1 MSTTT
6 EYTKKNNGLDAFA
19 ALEKSMYAA
28 LETYANVHRGSGPA
42 STVTTRLYEK
52 ARQIVLDYL
61 GLSARHYC
69 VVFGSGLHS
78 ARLQSVLPDKSY
90 YVVKSKDFGLN
101 LGVTAMAIAKK
112 QLIKIKT
119 GFVGGGTTK
128 LYGNDWVMWANFPDR
143 LEAGTP
149 AIINCIAFAKT
160 LLLASEMG
168 KEVFLNLHHNASGS
182 VEEILF
188 NDELENLQGEE
199 LLKKLKKMW
208 IGHGVM
214 VPTID
219 GFKPF
224 INLDNS
230 ATTPALEPVWQTYR
244 KALGQPEPIQK
255 KLIHA
260 VEQIVHKAFGA
271 APDQY
276 ELVFTANTTEAINL
290 LANSLAKASK
300 ADTSPIILGSL
311 LEHSSNDLPWRQI
324 PGHQLIRLDVDK
336 AGFYDLEALENNLI
350 SFNKAKLH
358 GDKRI
363 TLVALSG
370 ASNIIGTCNNLQAIG
385 NMVRRYG
392 ARLLVDAAQL
402 AAHRKIDME
411 ACHIDYLAF
420 SGHKMYAPFGT
431 GVLLARKGLLAFK
444 EGEWMQIKAAGEE
457 NSAGIA
463 ALGKAIHLLQRI
475 GFDLIAAEEHKIL
488 EQAVRGLTGIVD
500 LKLFGIPGIDTT
512 RLADQTAVAAFS
524 IGNKLNSGL
533 ARNLAHQAGIGTRFG
548 CHCAHI
554 LLKHLLGFTPLQDRI
569 QRNVLK
575 IVPILNLQGVLRISF
590 GLQNTPEDVEIM
602 LQNLPKKGRLKQEQI
617 NNYIT
622 QRSQLVYG

>member
-19 ALEKSMYAA
+19 ALEKSMHAA

-42 STVTTRLYEK
+42 STVTTHLYEN
-52 ARQIVLDYL
+52 ARLIVLDYL
-61 GLSARHYC
+61 GLSARKYC

-78 ARLQSVLPDKSY
+78 ARLQSALPANSFY
-90 YVVKSKDFGLN
+90 ALKSKDFGLN
-101 LGVTAMAIAKK
+101 TGVTALAIAKK
-112 QLIKIKT
+112 QLKKIKN

-128 LYGNDWVMWANFPDR
+128 LYGNDWVMWASFPDR

-149 AIINCIAFAKT
+149 AIINCMAFAKA
-160 LLLASEMG
+160 LLLVSEMG
-168 KEVFLNLHHNASGS
+168 KEVFPASTHNVYDS

-188 NDELENLQGEE
+188 NDELEKLQGKE
-199 LLKKLKKMW
+199 LLLELKKKW
-208 IGHGVM
+208 IGHGVL

-230 ATTPALEPVWQTYR
+230 ATTPALEPVWLTYR
-244 KALGQPEPIQK
+244 KTLRQAEPIQK

-260 VEQIVHKAFGA
+260 VEELVHKALGA

-276 ELVFTANTTEAINL
+276 DLIFTANTTEAINL
-290 LANSLAKASK
+290 LANSLARTPK
-300 ADTSPIILGSL
+300 TETEPIILGSL

-358 GDKRI
+358 SNKRI

-385 NMVRRYG
+385 NMTRRYG

-411 ACHIDYLAF
+411 ACHIDFLAF

-431 GVLLARKGLLAFK
+431 GVLIARKGLLAYEK
-444 EGEWMQIKAAGEE
+444 EELMQIKAWGEE

-475 GFDLIAAEEHKIL
+475 GYDLIAAEEHKL
-488 EQAVRGLTGIVD
+488 LDQAVRGLTGIAD
-500 LKLFGIPGIDTT
+500 LKLFGIPGIDKT
-512 RLADQTAVAAFS
+512 RLAEQTAVAAFS

-590 GLQNTPEDVEIM
+590 GLQNTPEEVETM
-602 LQNLPKKGRLKQEQI
+602 LQNLPKKGRLKEAQI
-617 NNYIT
+617 NDYLN
-622 QRSQLVYG
+622 QRSHLVYG